1 MTDPQILLDY
11 EAHGLAIAE
20 RPGILD
26 DLREAL
32 ECDEISAAIVE
43 PLADDEPTRAHLA
56 ALRARAK
63 RIRAAYAAVVAEL
76 GRRAVAH
83 HLAERD
89 RLLEIATRPGNSQA
103 VTDSL
108 RPLIVAR
115 EDDAKWIAAD
125 TAEELADIP
134 QRRILA
140 IDRPTN

>member
-11 EAHGLAIAE
+11 EAQGFAIAE

-63 RIRAAYAAVVAEL
+63 RIREIIGDVWMERRRL
-76 GRRAVAH
+76 EQRRA
-83 HLAERD
+83 E
-89 RLLEIATRPGNSQA
+89 
-103 VTDSL
+103 
-108 RPLIVAR
+108 
-115 EDDAKWIAAD
+115 AKW
-125 TAEELADIP
+125 AEQVCAEFFTNPNLVALVANGP
-134 QRRILA
+134 QRP
-140 IDRPTN
+140 PTLT